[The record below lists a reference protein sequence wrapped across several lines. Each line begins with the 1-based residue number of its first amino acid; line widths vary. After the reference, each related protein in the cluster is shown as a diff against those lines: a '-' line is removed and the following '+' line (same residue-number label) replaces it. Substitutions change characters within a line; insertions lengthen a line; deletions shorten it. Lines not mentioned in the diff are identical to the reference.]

1 MSYYECVF
9 IARQEL
15 STTQA
20 EQLADQMVEILV
32 NNGGEVKAREY
43 WGLKNLAYRIKKNR
57 KGHYTMFHMD
67 APSGAVIEMER
78 NMGLSED
85 VLRHLTIRLDELPEV
100 PSIMMQAKS
109 DRGDRGVV
117 PTGTVRHGSIVTT
130 RAIPLGLSARPKLQP
145 TTRQRPSQTHP
156 DKGEPL

>member
-20 EQLADQMVEILV
+20 EQLADQMAEILV

-67 APSGAVIEMER
+67 APSDAVIEMER

-85 VLRHLTIRLDELPEV
+85 VLRHLTIRLDELPEI

-109 DRGDRGVV
+109 DRGDRGRR
-117 PTGTVRHGSIVTT
+117 PDRDRPPRFDRDDQGDSP
-130 RAIPLGLSARPKLQP
+130 RAERATEAASEDAPKAE
-145 TTRQRPSQTHP
+145 P
-156 DKGEPL
+156 DAS

>member
-20 EQLADQMVEILV
+20 EQLADQMAEILA
-32 NNGGEVKAREY
+32 NNGGEVKTREY

-57 KGHYTMFHMD
+57 KGHYTMFHID
-67 APSGAVIEMER
+67 APSDAVIEMER

-85 VLRHLTIRLDELPEV
+85 VLRHLTIRLDELPEG
-100 PSIMMQAKS
+100 PSIMMQAKT
-109 DRGDRGVV
+109 DRGDRG
-117 PTGTVRHGSIVTT
+117 R
-130 RAIPLGLSARPKLQP
+130 RPD
-145 TTRQRPSQTHP
+145 RDDRPP
-156 DKGEPL
+156 RFDRDDKGEAPQAERATEAAADAAPKAEPDAS

>member
-20 EQLADQMVEILV
+20 EQLADQMAEILA
-32 NNGGEVKAREY
+32 NNGGEVKTREY

-57 KGHYTMFHMD
+57 KGHYTMFHID
-67 APSGAVIEMER
+67 APSDAVIEMER

-85 VLRHLTIRLDELPEV
+85 VLRHLTIRLDELPEG
-100 PSIMMQAKS
+100 PSIMMQAKT
-109 DRGDRGVV
+109 DRGDRG
-117 PTGTVRHGSIVTT
+117 R
-130 RAIPLGLSARPKLQP
+130 RPD
-145 TTRQRPSQTHP
+145 RDDRPP
-156 DKGEPL
+156 RFDRDDKGEAPQAERATDAAPKAEPDAS

>member
-20 EQLADQMVEILV
+20 EQLADQMAEILA
-32 NNGGEVKAREY
+32 NNGGEVKTREY

-57 KGHYTMFHMD
+57 KGHYTMFHID
-67 APSGAVIEMER
+67 APSDAVIEMER

-85 VLRHLTIRLDELPEV
+85 VLRHLTIRLDELPEG
-100 PSIMMQAKS
+100 PSIMMQAKT
-109 DRGDRGVV
+109 DRGDRG
-117 PTGTVRHGSIVTT
+117 R
-130 RAIPLGLSARPKLQP
+130 RPG
-145 TTRQRPSQTHP
+145 RDDRPP
-156 DKGEPL
+156 RFDRDDKGEAPQAERATDAAPKAEPDAS

>member
-20 EQLADQMVEILV
+20 EQLGDQMAEILA
-32 NNGGEVKAREY
+32 NNGAEVKTREY

-57 KGHYTMFHMD
+57 KGHYTMLYID
-67 APSGAVIEMER
+67 GPSEAVKEMER
-78 NMGLSED
+78 NMGISED
-85 VLRHLTIRLDELPEV
+85 ILRHLTIRLDDIPEG

-109 DRGDRGVV
+109 DRGDRGRRGDR
-117 PTGTVRHGSIVTT
+117 PDRPPRSDRPERSDGDGDGDGDDAT
-130 RAIPLGLSARPKLQP
+130 RTEPPKP
-145 TTRQRPSQTHP
+145 
-156 DKGEPL
+156 EAE

>member
-20 EQLADQMVEILV
+20 EQLADQMTEILV
-32 NNGGEVKAREY
+32 NNGGEVKTREY

-57 KGHYTMFHMD
+57 KGHYTMFHID
-67 APSGAVIEMER
+67 APSDAVIEMER

-85 VLRHLTIRLDELPEV
+85 VLRHLTIRLDELPEG

-109 DRGDRGVV
+109 DRGDRGDR
-117 PTGTVRHGSIVTT
+117 GR
-130 RAIPLGLSARPKLQP
+130 RPD
-145 TTRQRPSQTHP
+145 RDDRPP
-156 DKGEPL
+156 RFDRDDKGDTPRAEHAAEAVPDDTPKAEPDAS

>member
-20 EQLADQMVEILV
+20 EQLADQMAEILV

-57 KGHYTMFHMD
+57 KGHYTMFHID
-67 APSGAVIEMER
+67 APSDALIEMER

-85 VLRHLTIRLDELPEV
+85 VLRHLTLRLDELPEG

-109 DRGDRGVV
+109 DRGDRG
-117 PTGTVRHGSIVTT
+117 R
-130 RAIPLGLSARPKLQP
+130 RPD
-145 TTRQRPSQTHP
+145 RDDRPP
-156 DKGEPL
+156 RFDRDDKGEAPQAEAAPDAAPTAEPDAS

>member
-20 EQLADQMVEILV
+20 EQLADQMAEILA
-32 NNGGEVKAREY
+32 NNGGEVKTREY

-57 KGHYTMFHMD
+57 KGHYTMFHID
-67 APSGAVIEMER
+67 APSDAVIEMER

-85 VLRHLTIRLDELPEV
+85 VLRHLTIRLDELPEG
-100 PSIMMQAKS
+100 PSIMMQAKT
-109 DRGDRGVV
+109 DRGDRG
-117 PTGTVRHGSIVTT
+117 R
-130 RAIPLGLSARPKLQP
+130 RPD
-145 TTRQRPSQTHP
+145 RDDRPP
-156 DKGEPL
+156 RFDRDDKGEAPQAERAPDAAPKAEPDAS

>member
-15 STTQA
+15 SNTQA
-20 EQLADQMVEILV
+20 EQLADQMAEILS
-32 NNGGEVKAREY
+32 NNGAEVKNREY

-57 KGHYTMFHMD
+57 KGHYTMFHIEG
-67 APSGAVIEMER
+67 PSEAVKEMER

-85 VLRHLTIRLDELPEV
+85 VLWHLTTRLEELPEG

-109 DRGDRGVV
+109 DRGDRGRRGDR
-117 PTGTVRHGSIVTT
+117 PDRDRPPRSDRGDRDDGPRPERAAETT
-130 RAIPLGLSARPKLQP
+130 DA
-145 TTRQRPSQTHP
+145 
-156 DKGEPL
+156 